1 MSSNNTF
8 RQYFKDVKEARIKY
22 GESTIV
28 FIQIGG
34 FYEVYGSPNEPGTE
48 DTLDKLRDILNMRK
62 GTKQKPADMKLSF
75 MGFPLSAYETH
86 KHAIL
91 RAGYSI
97 VRYDQDGP
105 SENGKR
111 VDRGVG
117 IVETPGTYLDSNSLT
132 NNLMS
137 IYVKCV
143 ENTKNKSCSIG
154 LSSIDLR
161 TGHCQINEIHSLPNN
176 FHYPLE
182 ETYRC
187 MYSYNPVE
195 IRIYHEKVSN
205 EMQELIHNFLELS
218 RFKAVWQEV
227 GDAAKIDYQE
237 EFLVKLSEN
246 ENVFEDWGLD
256 RYQFATTALVSA
268 LKYIDEYHK
277 TALKR
282 IQAPEHEKKN
292 YMVLANNAIRQL
304 KVVPPL
310 GESGLC
316 SLFSVI
322 DKTKSLMG
330 RRLLKHRILR
340 PFIRIRDI
348 KLEHTLIE
356 EVGSLSD
363 NIEKQLKTIDDLD
376 RFYRYIV
383 LFRLKPADFAERI
396 YESHKSI
403 ISLFKLIEGSNCET
417 LKSMIVSSKKLQK
430 CMNEYLEIFDVAK
443 MKDEEDFFKIGHN
456 DKIDKLQKINSECDD
471 TFNRHMI
478 ELDKCIPKKKATNG
492 KVEENC
498 IKFDYNEVDGYY
510 LHTTKARSNLIKSA
524 KKDKYKYKDYKL
536 KTKLFNEELETAS
549 ENKRKCL
556 AKLKPMVLCQYQKEA
571 EKWFSKHANMLE
583 EINLM
588 VSEIDVAY
596 SLYMI
601 AKLNKYVKPIVKSP
615 KNGSYMNLKDMR
627 NPLIEKRTDEKYIPN
642 DVELN
647 QNGMLLYGP
656 NMAGKSTY
664 MRGVGLTIILAQI
677 GSYLPIS
684 SGEFAPY
691 DHLITRIMGEDD
703 ELRGRSSFMVEISE
717 LRIMLKNSNKNTLAL
732 GDEIC
737 RGTGHLDA
745 VSLVLASIQHMT
757 KYGSSFVFTTHLHD
771 LKYRPEILELIEKDK
786 LFLKHIEVSAIS
798 GNELKFNRKL
808 QDGGGPE
815 NYGIEI
821 AKSLGL
827 DDEFVEVASKIRKE
841 LEDTSLV
848 SENKSKYNRL
858 VRKTECEEC
867 GSRKDLQTDH
877 IVEQSEAD
885 ENGFI
890 DHRHKNHVSNLKV
903 LCKVCHAKKTKK
915 RYN

>member
-8 RQYFKDVKEARIKY
+8 RQYFKDVKEAKKKY

-34 FYEVYGSPNEPGTE
+34 FYEIYGSPSEPGTE

-62 GTKQKPADMKLSF
+62 GTKQKPADLKLTF
-75 MGFPLSAYETH
+75 MGFPISAYETH
-86 KHAIL
+86 KHPIL

-111 VDRGVG
+111 VDRDIG
-117 IVETPGTYLDSNSLT
+117 IVETPGTYLDSNTLT

-137 IYVKCV
+137 MYIKCI
-143 ENTKNKSCSIG
+143 ENTKNKTCSIG

-161 TGHCQINEIHSLPNN
+161 TGYCQINEIHSLPNN
-176 FHYPLE
+176 FHHPLE

-195 IRIYHEKVSN
+195 IRIYHEKISG
-205 EMQELIHNFLELS
+205 ETRELIHNFLELS

-227 GDAAKIDYQE
+227 DEVVKIDYQE
-237 EFLVKLSEN
+237 QFLIKLSGN
-246 ENVFEDWGLD
+246 KNVFEDWGLD
-256 RYQFATTALVSA
+256 RYQFATTALVAA
-268 LKYIDEYHK
+268 LRYIDEYHK
-277 TALKR
+277 TALKH
-282 IQAPEHEKKN
+282 IQPPEHEKKN

-310 GESGLC
+310 GESGVC

-322 DKTKSLMG
+322 DKTKTLMG

-340 PFIRIRDI
+340 PFIKIRDI
-348 KLEHTLIE
+348 KFEHTLIE
-356 EVGSLSD
+356 EVGQISAKIDKL
-363 NIEKQLKTIDDLD
+363 LKSIDDMD

-383 LFRLKPADFAERI
+383 LFRLKPSDFSERV
-396 YESHKSI
+396 YESHKNILDLLKI
-403 ISLFKLIEGSNCET
+403 IEESDCPT
-417 LKSMIVSSKKLQK
+417 LKDMIISSKKFKK
-430 CMNEYLEIFDVAK
+430 CMDEYLEVFDVSK
-443 MKDEEDFFKIGHN
+443 MKDEEDFFKTGHN
-456 DKIDKLQKINSECDD
+456 TKIDKLQKINSDCDR
-471 TFNRHMI
+471 TFEKHMTT
-478 ELDKCIPKKKATNG
+478 LNQCIPKKNG
-492 KVEENC
+492 KDGKDENC
-498 IKFDYNEVDGYY
+498 IKLDYNEVDGYY
-510 LHTTKARSNLIKSA
+510 LHTTKTRSNFIR
-524 KKDKYKYKDYKL
+524 KKNGDYSFKDYKL
-536 KTKLFNEELETAS
+536 KTKIFNEELEKAS
-549 ENKRKCL
+549 SDKRICL
-556 AKLKPMVLCQYQKEA
+556 AKLKPLVLAEYQKEA
-571 EKWFSKHANMLE
+571 EQWFNKYADMLE
-583 EINLM
+583 QINM
-588 VSEIDVAY
+588 IISEIDVAN
-596 SLYMI
+596 SLFTI
-601 AKLNKYVKPIVKSP
+601 AKLNNYVKPIVKSS
-615 KNGSYMNLKDMR
+615 KNGSYLKLKDMR
-627 NPLIEKRTDEKYIPN
+627 NPLIEKRIDEKYIPN
-642 DVELN
+642 DVELD

-664 MRGVGLTIILAQI
+664 MRGVGLSIILAQI

-717 LRIMLKNSNKNTLAL
+717 LRIMLKNSNKHTLAL

-771 LKYRPEILELIEKDK
+771 LKYRGEVLDLIKQNK

-827 DDEFVEVASKIRKE
+827 DDEFVQAANKIRKD
-841 LEDTSLV
+841 LEDTSLI
-848 SENKSKYNRL
+848 SDNTSRYNKS
-858 VRKTECEEC
+858 VRVTECQEC

-877 IVEQSEAD
+877 VIEQSQAD

-890 DHRHKNHVSNLKV
+890 DHRHKNHASNLMI
-903 LCKVCHAKKTKK
+903 LCKRCHAKKTKK
-915 RYN
+915 RYD

>member
-8 RQYFKDVKEARIKY
+8 RQYFKDVKEIKKKY

-48 DTLDKLRDILNMRK
+48 DTLDKLRDILNMKK
-62 GTKQKPADMKLSF
+62 GTKQKPADMKLTF
-75 MGFPLSAYETH
+75 MGFPISAYETH

-105 SENGKR
+105 SQNGKR
-111 VDRGVG
+111 VGRDIG

-132 NNLMS
+132 NNLMTM
-137 IYVKCV
+137 YVKCV

-154 LSSIDLR
+154 LCSIDLR
-161 TGHCQINEIHSLPNN
+161 TGQCQINEIHSLPNN

-195 IRIYHEKVSN
+195 IRIYYEQISN
-205 EMQELIHNFLELS
+205 EMREFIHNFLELS
-218 RFKAVWQEV
+218 RFKAVWQEI
-227 GDAAKIDYQE
+227 GEASKINYQE

-246 ENVFEDWGLD
+246 DNVFEDWALD
-256 RYQFATTALVSA
+256 RYQFATTALVAA

-282 IQAPEHEKKN
+282 IQPPEHEKKD

-310 GESGLC
+310 GESGIC

-322 DKTKSLMG
+322 DKTKTLMG

-340 PFIRIRDI
+340 PFIKIRDI
-348 KLEHTLIE
+348 KLEHVLIE
-356 EVGSLSD
+356 EVGMLSD
-363 NIEKQLKTIDDLD
+363 KIEKHLKSIDDLD

-383 LFRLKPADFAERI
+383 LFRLKPADFAERV
-396 YESHKSI
+396 YESHNSI
-403 ISLFKLIEGSNCET
+403 LSLFQLIENSNCET
-417 LKSMIVSSKKLQK
+417 LKSMVIKSKKFKK
-430 CMNEYLEIFDVAK
+430 CMDEYLDIFDTSK

-456 DKIDKLQKINSECDD
+456 EKIDKLQKINMSCDE

-478 ELDKCIPKKKATNG
+478 ELDKCIPKKPNG
-492 KVEENC
+492 CNVDENC

-510 LHTTKARSNLIKSA
+510 LHTTKTRSNLIRNI
-524 KKDKYKYKDYKL
+524 KKNEYTYKDYKL
-536 KTKLFNEELETAS
+536 KTKLLNEELETAS

-556 AKLKPMVLCQYQKEA
+556 VKLKPLVLSEYQKEV
-571 EKWFSKHANMLE
+571 EKWFNKHALMLE
-583 EINLM
+583 EVNAFI
-588 VSEIDVAY
+588 SEIDMAN
-596 SLYMI
+596 SLYTI
-601 AKLNKYVKPIVKSP
+601 AKLNKYTKPTVKSP
-615 KNGSYMNLKDMR
+615 KNGSYLNFKNMR
-627 NPLIEKRTDEKYIPN
+627 NPLIEKKTDEKYIPN

-664 MRGVGLTIILAQI
+664 MRGVGLTTILAQI

-684 SGEFAPY
+684 SGEFAPF

-717 LRIMLKNSNKNTLAL
+717 LRIMLKNSNKHTLAL

-771 LKYRPEILELIEKDK
+771 LKYRDEILELIKQEK

-808 QDGGGPE
+808 QNGGGPE

-827 DDEFVEVASKIRKE
+827 DEEFVQAASKIRKE
-841 LEDTSLV
+841 MEDTSLV
-848 SENKSKYNRL
+848 SETKSKYNSS

-867 GSRKDLQTDH
+867 GSRKELQTDH

-890 DHRHKNHVSNLKV
+890 DHRHKNHASNLKI
-903 LCKVCHAKKTKK
+903 LCKSCHAKKTKK
-915 RYN
+915 RYQ